1 MDTVHVEENLLV
13 EPSQARPDVE
23 LEHDFQTTL
32 LETGFEVG
40 SVSYAPSIAKT
51 DFTEFLPGQSVDE
64 ELELSRNYDTAAVV
78 SSAWTSLQSEIPKL
92 PWEQDFWSGFLNPA
106 KPALEQFY
114 RGFKRPLPFHYEGK
128 ATSTPESEV
137 ERRVVYKTYP
147 GLQSFIKHIKD
158 VPEKSWQEERDA
170 LWEIAI
176 RRWVAV
182 LDACEAGDNLLLLS
196 LQCKTSFTEKAQ
208 ILVDVF
214 FNKAP
219 QTLMKRVNSLSKL
232 CNSLAVRGLSF
243 PCKEDEFYQ
252 FLKSESE
259 TGAPSSRLKA
269 CFEAVVFARHV
280 LGMESLQTLVNS
292 RRCLGA
298 ASQQGPTCPRQAS
311 PFTVAQL
318 KRLHDVLREGP
329 EMWNRAMAGMLLFCI
344 YGRARWSDAQHAED
358 LLPDF
363 DGQGHIV
370 HLEVRTAV
378 HKTARAFHLCH
389 MFLPLSAPA
398 TGVTDDAWG
407 AQWLEVRKILCIEN
421 MRQFPLMPAPNL
433 ALEATRRPV
442 STHEAKM
449 WIGHLLCLEDVN
461 KAKLTS
467 HSCKCTC
474 LSFLAK
480 RGASIEDRLVLGYHS
495 NKMRMAL
502 TYSRAS
508 IARPLA
514 LLSHVLMEIRTGVFE
529 PDNSRSGR
537 LNAGATSLD
546 KTVFF
551 ATAPAERVEHAD
563 TLQSTELDAESSDLG
578 SWNLIKSVD
587 AVPVEE
593 TALDGHI
600 TTDSSDSSDEE
611 VRITPVVG
619 HYEISIPDDKQL
631 WLNQNSKMFHLTRK
645 EYRNVLLCGRRVG
658 QNFRHH
664 EGLVRYDS
672 AKCRMCFRLK
682 DS

>member
-1 MDTVHVEENLLV
+1 MDTVHLEENLFL
-13 EPSQARPDVE
+13 ESSQVRPDVE
-23 LEHDFQTTL
+23 LGHCSQTQ
-32 LETGFEVG
+32 ETGFEVG
-40 SVSYAPSIAKT
+40 SVSYTPSIAKT
-51 DFTEFLPGQSVDE
+51 DFAEFLPGQSADAD
-64 ELELSRNYDTAAVV
+64 LEFSRNYDTAAVV

-92 PWEQDFWSGFLNPA
+92 PREQDFWSGFLDPA
-106 KPALEQFY
+106 KPVLEQFHK
-114 RGFKRPLPFHYEGK
+114 GFKRPLPFHYEG
-128 ATSTPESEV
+128 TSTSASKSEV
-137 ERRVVYKTYP
+137 DRRVVSKPYP

-182 LDACEAGDNLLLLS
+182 LDTCEAGDNLLILS

-214 FNKAP
+214 YNKAP

-232 CNSLAVRGLSF
+232 CNSLAVKGLSF
-243 PCKEDEFYQ
+243 PCTEDEFYQ

-259 TGAPSSRLKA
+259 SGAPSSRLKA

-280 LGMESLQTLVNS
+280 LGMDPLQTLVNS

-298 ASQQGPTCPRQAS
+298 ASRQGPTCPRQAS
-311 PFTVAQL
+311 PFTVVQL
-318 KRLHDVLREGP
+318 KRLHEVLREGP
-329 EMWNRAMAGMLLFCI
+329 EMWDRAMAGMLLFCI
-344 YGRARWSDAQHAED
+344 YGRARWSDAQHAEE

-363 DGQGHIV
+363 DGQGQIV

-378 HKTARAFHLCH
+378 HKTARAFHLRH

-398 TGVTDDAWG
+398 TGVTNDAWG

-421 MRQFPLMPAPNL
+421 MRQFPLMPAPNI

-442 STHEAKM
+442 STHEAKL
-449 WIGHLLCLEDVN
+449 WIGHLLCLEDIN

-502 TYSRAS
+502 TYSRDS

-537 LNAGATSLD
+537 LNAGAMSLD

-551 ATAPAERVEHAD
+551 ATAPDERVEHAD
-563 TLQSTELDAESSDLG
+563 ALQSTEGDAEGSELE
-578 SWNLIKSVD
+578 SWNLIQS
-587 AVPVEE
+587 AETVPVEE
-593 TALDGHI
+593 PVLNGHI

-611 VRITPVVG
+611 VRVTPVVG
-619 HYEISIPDDKQL
+619 HYEISIPSDKQL
-631 WLNQNSKMFHLTRK
+631 WLNQNSKMFHLTRM

-658 QNFRHH
+658 QNFRRH